1 MNNQIIIDKE
11 NNVVFIQ
18 QDTAFTISFQEEDIV
33 LQETTVVNAKGN
45 LEILEVELP
54 ENLDLSKSYKFE
66 NGIFTEI
73 LVQEEENIIP

>member
-1 MNNQIIIDKE
+1 MTNQIIIDRE
-11 NNVVFIQ
+11 NIVFFIQ
-18 QDTAFTISFQEEDIV
+18 QDTAFTVSFQEEDIV
-33 LQETTVVNAKGN
+33 LQETTIVNAKGN

-73 LVQEEENIIP
+73 IVQENIINE

>member
-1 MNNQIIIDKE
+1 MTNQIIIDRE
-11 NNVVFIQ
+11 NTVFFIQ

-33 LQETTVVNAKGN
+33 LQETTIVNAKGN

-73 LVQEEENIIP
+73 LVQEENIIP

>member
-1 MNNQIIIDKE
+1 MTNQIIIDRE

-18 QDTAFTISFQEEDIV
+18 QDTAFTVSFQEEDIV
-33 LQETTVVNAKGN
+33 LQETTIVNAKGN

-73 LVQEEENIIP
+73 IVQENIINE

>member
-1 MNNQIIIDKE
+1 MSNQIIIDKE
-11 NNVVFIQ
+11 NNVLFIQ
-18 QDTAFTISFQEEDIV
+18 QDTTFILSFQEEDIV
-33 LQETTVVNAKGN
+33 LQETTIVNAKGN

-73 LVQEEENIIP
+73 IVQENIINE

>member
-33 LQETTVVNAKGN
+33 LQETTIVNAKGN

-54 ENLDLSKSYKFE
+54 ENLDLSKSYKFK

-73 LVQEEENIIP
+73 LVQEENIRP

>member
-1 MNNQIIIDKE
+1 MSNQIIIDKE
-11 NNVVFIQ
+11 NNVLFIQ
-18 QDTAFTISFQEEDIV
+18 QDTAFTLSFQKEDIV
-33 LQETTVVNAKGN
+33 LQETTIVNAKGN

-73 LVQEEENIIP
+73 TVQENIINE

>member
-1 MNNQIIIDKE
+1 MTNQIIIDRE
-11 NNVVFIQ
+11 NTVFFIQ
-18 QDTAFTISFQEEDIV
+18 QDTTFTISFQEEDIV
-33 LQETTVVNAKGN
+33 LQETTIVNAKGN

-73 LVQEEENIIP
+73 LVQEENIIP

>member
-1 MNNQIIIDKE
+1 MTNQIIIDRE

-33 LQETTVVNAKGN
+33 LQETTIVNAKGN

-73 LVQEEENIIP
+73 IVQENIINE

>member
-1 MNNQIIIDKE
+1 MTNQIIIDKD
-11 NNVVFIQ
+11 NNVFFIQ
-18 QDTAFTISFQEEDIV
+18 QDTAFTIFFQEEDIV
-33 LQETTVVNAKGN
+33 LENTTIVNAKGN

-73 LVQEEENIIP
+73 IVQENIINE

>member
-33 LQETTVVNAKGN
+33 LQETTIVNAKGN

>member
-33 LQETTVVNAKGN
+33 LQETTIVNAKGN

-54 ENLDLSKSYKFE
+54 ENLDLSKSYKFK

-73 LVQEEENIIP
+73 LVQEENIIP